1 MATCPARQCCAQAC
15 AGGLRGV
22 RITTHAPAPARGP
35 FRPFRTGARGAM
47 CSTRDG
53 HTPPRWYTRGAP
65 RNEHISVQRAFHES
79 RTRLAHWSLSRE
91 WTAVHCTYCTKARL
105 AGRAP
110 AQLFQCG
117 HARGAT
123 RARARA
129 PVALGEPPEAKSHRA
144 AARGTENGRP
154 GRRRIAPPG
163 IGGTAPYKKA
173 WGRLRIRV
181 LFYNLGIAKMPNP
194 E

>member
-129 PVALGEPPEAKSHRA
+129 RR
-144 AARGTENGRP
+144 ARGTARGQIPSRCRP
-154 GRRRIAPPG
+154 RNRKRPAGAPPNRS
-163 IGGTAPYKKA
+163 PRY
-173 WGRLRIRV
+173 WGNRPL
-181 LFYNLGIAKMPNP
+181 
-194 E
+194 